1 MVGLSPIRLKVIGH
15 HHCPS
20 LSPTSCGW
28 NAFFFFRA
36 RIIRHIRTLISLTG
50 ISHLWLIDSPGAP
63 VYLCFFRISGEFC
76 EESQSRTRIKSTTD
90 LVRLY
95 KNKQTKKI
103 LVILVPSLTLTISR
117 KVQSL
122 CCTYE
127 VHLEVA
133 SLCLLIKCSEFIETW
148 PPIFE
153 ALVSRSAA
161 LI

>member
-1 MVGLSPIRLKVIGH
+1 MGLFLP
-15 HHCPS
+15 
-20 LSPTSCGW
+20 
-28 NAFFFFRA
+28 RA
-36 RIIRHIRTLISLTG
+36 RIIRHVRTLISLTG

-63 VYLCFFRISGEFC
+63 VHLCFFRISGEFC
-76 EESQSRTRIKSTTD
+76 EESQSRTRIESTTD

-95 KNKQTKKI
+95 KKKKKKI

-133 SLCLLIKCSEFIETW
+133 SLSPLIKCSEFIETW

-161 LI
+161 LIQTSRAEGAE